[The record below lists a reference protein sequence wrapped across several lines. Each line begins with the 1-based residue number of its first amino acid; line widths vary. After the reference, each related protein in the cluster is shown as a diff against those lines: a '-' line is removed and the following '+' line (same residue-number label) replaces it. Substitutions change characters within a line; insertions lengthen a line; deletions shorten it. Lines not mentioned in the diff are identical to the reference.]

1 MSLRPILALLVILTL
16 ASGCK
21 QDDSIESLRAQRAAL
36 DEKIRRLENEHGGKN
51 GGDAATPVTVMTM
64 VHAPFKHIIDVRG
77 TIDSR
82 SSIDILPKAS
92 GQIEKLLVSNGQ
104 AVVRGQLI
112 VELDAEI
119 TRKAI
124 EEVKTQLS
132 FASTMYEKQKRIYEQ
147 KAGSEIQYLQA
158 KSTKESLEQRL
169 ASLEEQMVLYRIK
182 APTTGYVDNLTAKEG
197 EIAIPGIR
205 LLTIVNTSDMRVVAD
220 LAEPYIATVKAGAPI
235 TIILTE
241 ISDTIQAK
249 VSLVSRVVNPTNR
262 TFRVETILPRVPP
275 LLKPF
280 TTCSVRINDQ
290 TIESA
295 LSVPIESVMR
305 ENSSE
310 YVYIVDDEGTVN
322 RVHVSTGLT
331 SGSHIQITDGLKGGE
346 KVITRGMLEVAE
358 GQRVRVIQ

>member
-1 MSLRPILALLVILTL
+1 MNHRPILALLLIIVFAL
-16 ASGCK
+16 GCK
-21 QDDSIESLRAQRAAL
+21 QDDNIESLKAQRATL
-36 DEKIRRLENEHGGKN
+36 DEKIRRLESEPGGKN
-51 GGDAATPVTVMTM
+51 GRDAATPIAVVTM
-64 VHAPFKHIIDVRG
+64 VQAPFKHIIDVRG

-92 GQIEKLLVSNGQ
+92 GQIDKILVSNGQ
-104 AVVRGQLI
+104 PVSKGQLI

-124 EEVKTQLS
+124 EEVKIQLS
-132 FASTMYEKQKRIYEQ
+132 FATTVYEKQKRIYDQ

-169 ASLEEQMVLYRIK
+169 SSLEEQLMLYRIK
-182 APTTGYVDNLTAKEG
+182 APTSGYVDNLTAKEG
-197 EIAIPGIR
+197 EIAMPGIR

-220 LAEPYIATVKAGAPI
+220 LAEPYIATVKVGAPI
-235 TIILTE
+235 TVIFPE
-241 ISDTIQAK
+241 ISDTIQAR
-249 VSLVSRVVNPTNR
+249 VTLVSRVVNPTNR
-262 TFRVETILPRVPP
+262 TFRVETMLPRVPP

-280 TTCSVRINDQ
+280 TTCNVRINDQ

-310 YVYIVDDEGTVN
+310 YVYIVDESNSVKRIGVL
-322 RVHVSTGLT
+322 TGLT
-331 SGSHIQITDGLKGGE
+331 SGSHIQIKSGLKGGE
-346 KVITRGMLEVAE
+346 RVITRGMLEVAE
-358 GQRVRVIQ
+358 GQKVRIIQ